1 MTTIIVPTWL
11 AFGLPIFIL
20 SIICII
26 LIVAAIVFLIKNGG
40 E

>member
-11 AFGLPIFIL
+11 FFGLPIILL